1 VKFTRFTPTPSPV
14 NISDPLYTGVLESNF
29 SALEASINY
38 IGQDLESFI
47 NRYLTF
53 VCTSGATAG
62 QLCYLDTS
70 GGMSL
75 CDASAEATCSTLL
88 GIAKTDIAAGAT
100 GKFMLKGIHE
110 TTGLPVGSVM
120 YADTT
125 AGDWTYSSPGVTGE
139 IVRII
144 GYALSTTQ
152 LFFEP
157 DRTWTEIQ

>member
-1 VKFTRFTPTPSPV
+1 MKFTSFIPSATPVDT
-14 NISDPLYTGVLESNF
+14 SDPLYSAVVEQNF
-29 SALEASINY
+29 LALERAINS
-38 IGQDLESFI
+38 IGQDLESFS
-47 NRYLTF
+47 NVYLTLP
-53 VCTSGATAG
+53 CTSGASVG

-75 CDASAEATCSTLL
+75 CDASAEATCSTML
-88 GIAKTDIAAGAT
+88 GIAKTDIATGAS